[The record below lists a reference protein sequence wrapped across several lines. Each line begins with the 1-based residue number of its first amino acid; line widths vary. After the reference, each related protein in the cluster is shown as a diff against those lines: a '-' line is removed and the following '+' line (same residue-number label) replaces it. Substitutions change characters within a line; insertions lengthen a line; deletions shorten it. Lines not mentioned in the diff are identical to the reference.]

1 MSRLRIKQISDFS
14 FTGSL
19 SSGDFLQW
27 NGTNWVNV
35 AGPIDGAKGET
46 GEKGAP
52 GDDGTDGTDGNDG
65 LDGAKGET
73 GAKGDTGE
81 KGAPS
86 TVAGDKGEVG
96 EKGEKGAPSTV
107 AGDKG
112 EVGEKGDKGAPS
124 TVAGDKGEPG
134 EDANVSI
141 SGSTNVN
148 NRVVT
153 MTGNASTPFQGESNL
168 IFNGTALTGPAR
180 YAVNTTNGD
189 SKFRFN
195 GDSATYAMGLNS
207 GQTYGF
213 LNGTAMTFTVDNV
226 ASQGWKWRDDADS
239 VSQGAMSLTSD
250 GRLYI
255 DQLVDVPKV
264 TLRSGGSIEQAS
276 NEIRFT
282 F

>member
-1 MSRLRIKQISDFS
+1 
-14 FTGSL
+14 
-19 SSGDFLQW
+19 
-27 NGTNWVNV
+27 
-35 AGPIDGAKGET
+35 
-46 GEKGAP
+46 
-52 GDDGTDGTDGNDG
+52 
-65 LDGAKGET
+65 
-73 GAKGDTGE
+73 
-81 KGAPS
+81 
-86 TVAGDKGEVG
+86 
-96 EKGEKGAPSTV
+96 
-107 AGDKG
+107 
-112 EVGEKGDKGAPS
+112 
-124 TVAGDKGEPG
+124 
-134 EDANVSI
+134 
-141 SGSTNVN
+141 
-148 NRVVT
+148 
-153 MTGNASTPFQGESNL
+153 MTGVASTPFVGESNL

>member
-1 MSRLRIKQISDFS
+1 
-14 FTGSL
+14 
-19 SSGDFLQW
+19 
-27 NGTNWVNV
+27 
-35 AGPIDGAKGET
+35 
-46 GEKGAP
+46 
-52 GDDGTDGTDGNDG
+52 
-65 LDGAKGET
+65 
-73 GAKGDTGE
+73 
-81 KGAPS
+81 
-86 TVAGDKGEVG
+86 
-96 EKGEKGAPSTV
+96 
-107 AGDKG
+107 
-112 EVGEKGDKGAPS
+112 
-124 TVAGDKGEPG
+124 
-134 EDANVSI
+134 
-141 SGSTNVN
+141 
-148 NRVVT
+148 
-153 MTGNASTPFQGESNL
+153 MTGVASTPFQGESNL
-168 IFNGTALTGPAR
+168 IFNGTALTGPVR
-180 YAVNTTNGD
+180 YAVNNTNGD